1 MSRLGRIPIKINSI
15 TVGSMALQDIK
26 AVRKQPQ
33 TIDDLPDGSRN
44 RTAGKPEY
52 TFSLEGALD
61 VDTQILFAAIEEA
74 KATGEVKLT
83 LGDIVEWSPLSSAAE
98 AKVRQ
103 EAEAFVAR
111 QTLANAP
118 ELAVEYLF
126 RFIAAAN
133 LPG

>member
-1 MSRLGRIPIKINSI
+1 MVRFGCIPIKINSI

-111 QTLANAP
+111 QTNAP
-118 ELAVEYLF
+118 ELAVEYLS

>member
-1 MSRLGRIPIKINSI
+1 MVRFGCIPIKINSI

-74 KATGEVKLT
+74 KATGEVNVGYT
-83 LGDIVEWSPLSSAAE
+83 LGNDEYLLVNCGFDTEDVSSDSNGTGDLTISGVAPDRL
-98 AKVRQ
+98 KVR
-103 EAEAFVAR
+103 
-111 QTLANAP
+111 
-118 ELAVEYLF
+118 
-126 RFIAAAN
+126 
-133 LPG
+133 